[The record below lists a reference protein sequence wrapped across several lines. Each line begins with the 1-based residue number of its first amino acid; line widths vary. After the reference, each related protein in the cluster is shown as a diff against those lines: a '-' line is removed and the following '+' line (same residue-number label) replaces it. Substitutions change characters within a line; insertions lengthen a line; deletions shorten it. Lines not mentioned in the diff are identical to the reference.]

1 MVLLSEINA
10 SLARLS
16 FACAD
21 LCCLSRR
28 SSLSHCAGVSLWPF
42 ALAVFCAFC
51 LALSKPL
58 YHFDVFGMVRLM
70 KLMLCVCRWYRF
82 MSFVFV
88 ADIDLWAVLLHQC
101 GFMLVVLFVF
111 VPKVLSRYNFIWGW
125 LSILNRVWLV
135 YFDVGLGALLAFVWL
150 NLFLL
155 EFIYSGFGDRFW
167 SQSTTVVRLALLPPS
182 L

>member
-58 YHFDVFGMVRLM
+58 YHFDVFGMVCLM

-101 GFMLVVLFVF
+101 GFSFRKVWVVT
-111 VPKVLSRYNFIWGW
+111 
-125 LSILNRVWLV
+125 ILYEDDHQFWIVCD
-135 YFDVGLGALLAFVWL
+135 YYIFDVGLGALLAFVWL